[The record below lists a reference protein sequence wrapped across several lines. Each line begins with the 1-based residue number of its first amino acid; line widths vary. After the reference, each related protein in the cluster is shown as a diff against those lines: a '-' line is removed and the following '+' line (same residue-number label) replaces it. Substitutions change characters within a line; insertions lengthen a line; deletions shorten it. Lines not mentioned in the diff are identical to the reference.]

1 MVIRLCSQIRLR
13 LTLDYTQ
20 GCTLEV
26 WMGVKQAGSMQIG
39 QIAAQ
44 TGIGIDAI
52 RFYERKGLL
61 AAPARS
67 EGGFRLYSSDD
78 LSTLQFI
85 RSLQMLGFSL
95 TEVREFLSLRTNGLR
110 ACSAVRKMLRD
121 KLKDVHA
128 KRLALLELED
138 ELKAA
143 LTKCNSQLKRPR
155 RRKGVRC
162 PVLSNLA
169 KSKHN
174 GAK

>member
-1 MVIRLCSQIRLR
+1 
-13 LTLDYTQ
+13 
-20 GCTLEV
+20 
-26 WMGVKQAGSMQIG
+26 MGVKQAGSMQIG

-52 RFYERKGLL
+52 RFYERHGLL
-61 AAPARS
+61 AAPTRS

-110 ACSAVRKMLRD
+110 ACSAVRKMLGD

-128 KRLALLELED
+128 KRLALVELED

-155 RRKGVRC
+155 RRKSVRC
-162 PVLSNLA
+162 PVLSTLA
-169 KSKHN
+169 KSKRN